1 MEIVSRAA
9 ACAVIGSLLALLLR
23 KYTPELSLTTTLI
36 TGMVIVWI
44 SATVCVRISDAMRD
58 IAYRSGVDAVYLAPV
73 LKCIGIGMVSHLA
86 AQICRDAQQGSIA
99 AGVELCGTLCALAVS
114 LPLIQ
119 AVLATVEKLL

>member
-58 IAYRSGVDAVYLAPV
+58 IAYRSGVDAAYLAPV

-86 AQICRDAQQGSIA
+86 AQICRDAQQGSVASAVEMSA
-99 AGVELCGTLCALAVS
+99 ALCALYTA
-114 LPLIQ
+114 LPLIDSLL
-119 AVLATVEKLL
+119 AVVEKLL

>member
-58 IAYRSGVDAVYLAPV
+58 IAYRSGVDAAYLAPV

-86 AQICRDAQQGSIA
+86 AQICRDAQQGSLGA
-99 AGVELCGTLCALAVS
+99 AVELCGTLCALYVS
-114 LPLIQ
+114 LPLIESLL
-119 AVLATVEKLL
+119 VTVDKLL